1 MSTKGELSRALPTQC
16 VSHYACRYKDGER
29 ETSGDSNYTVLPDS
43 VEEATGEWYVLPENG
58 SILDEV
64 FIILESLFTIT
75 NTLVHALPLP
85 PCAEMRKSSE
95 ACISPLYLPP
105 SRLSVSSLGQCSR
118 PSLTML
124 NEFSHRRSF

>member
-1 MSTKGELSRALPTQC
+1 M
-16 VSHYACRYKDGER
+16 
-29 ETSGDSNYTVLPDS
+29 LPDS

-95 ACISPLYLPP
+95 ACISLVSLPP
-105 SRLSVSSLGQCSR
+105 ARLSLSSLGQCSVTEGKEPHLGAR
-118 PSLTML
+118 CAGSHCLLTLSALTECWLSLSALTI
-124 NEFSHRRSF
+124 SAH